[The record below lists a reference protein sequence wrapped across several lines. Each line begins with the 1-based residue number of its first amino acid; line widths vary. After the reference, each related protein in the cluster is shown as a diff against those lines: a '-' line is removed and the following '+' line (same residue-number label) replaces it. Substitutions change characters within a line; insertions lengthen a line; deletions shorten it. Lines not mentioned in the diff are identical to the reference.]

1 MKQFIIIVLFVL
13 AGITPA
19 YCNNDEEQIA
29 KADTLKVGDYCPDF
43 NMESLER
50 QPVKIS
56 SLKGK
61 YVYIDVWASWCYP
74 CRKQFP
80 FFEELVEEFKSEDI
94 IFLGVN
100 LDVRDFRWIGTI
112 ENLKLK
118 GEQWRVLDKDFENK
132 FNIAYIPR
140 FILLDKEGKIMETKM
155 TAPSKAETKEYLIQ
169 ILNK

>member
-1 MKQFIIIVLFVL
+1 MKQLLIIVLFVFT
-13 AGITPA
+13 GITSA
-19 YCNNDEEQIA
+19 FCNIDEEEIT
-29 KADTLKVGDYCPDF
+29 KADTLKIGDYCPDF
-43 NMESLER
+43 NMESFDR

-80 FFEELVEEFKSEDI
+80 FFEELVEEFKTDDI
-94 IFLGVN
+94 VFLGMN
-100 LDVRDFRWIGTI
+100 IDERDFRWLGTI
-112 ENLKLK
+112 ENLHLK
-118 GEQWRVLDKDFENK
+118 GEQWRALDKDFENK
-132 FNIAYIPR
+132 FFIEYIPR
-140 FILLDKEGKIMETKM
+140 FILLDKEGKILESRM